1 MAARLDSLRG
11 FRAPPWLG
19 PTALLIVSAAGIFAA
34 LWGGMF
40 ADPPITVRY
49 FDAGA
54 VDTFAIR
61 QVNAYPE
68 VDLFVVGLDN
78 GKIRALDARVEAS
91 GCVAAWLPED
101 GRGRAANPGQLPGV
115 YEDPCS
121 GAIWSM
127 EGNAISGSETPLRTP
142 QIKPRTIEDGKQHI
156 FVEMINQP
164 KVDAATP

>member
-11 FRAPPWLG
+11 FRTPPWLG
-19 PTALLIVSAAGIFAA
+19 PTALVIVSAAGIFAA
-34 LWGGMF
+34 LWGGLF
-40 ADPPITVRY
+40 ADPPIAVRY

-68 VDLFVVGLDN
+68 VDLYVVGLDN
-78 GKIRALDARVEAS
+78 GKIRAIDARVEAS
-91 GCVAAWLPED
+91 GCVAVWLPGD
-101 GRGRAANPGQLPGV
+101 VRGRAANPGQLPGV
-115 YEDPCS
+115 LEDPCT
-121 GAIWSM
+121 GAVWSM
-127 EGNAISGSETPLRTP
+127 EGNAISGSDVPLRTP
-142 QIKPRTIEDGKQHI
+142 HIDPRPGTDGKPHI